1 MTALLD
7 SGFLY
12 ATVDQDDKNH
22 ARVMQVLASRKERL
36 LLPTIVLTET
46 THLLAARRG
55 HLVMRQFIWR
65 LAQHPFPLVNP
76 IQDDFPRI
84 YDLLDQYANLRLDFV
99 DATIIALAERFN
111 IQRIL
116 TVDQRDFRA
125 VRPKHCPYFE
135 ILP

>member
-1 MTALLD
+1 MTALVD

-12 ATVDQDDKNH
+12 AIVDQDDKNH
-22 ARVMQVLASRKERL
+22 DRVMQVLASRKERI
-36 LLPTIVLTET
+36 LLPTVVLTET

-55 HLVMRQFIWR
+55 HLAMRQFIRR

-76 IQDDFPRI
+76 TQDDFPRI
-84 YDLLDQYANLRLDFV
+84 YDLLEQYADLRLDFV
-99 DATIIALAERFN
+99 DATIIALAERFE
-111 IQRIL
+111 IRRIL

>member
-1 MTALLD
+1 MTALVD

-12 ATVDQDDKNH
+12 AIVDQDDKNH
-22 ARVMQVLASRKERL
+22 DRVMQVLASRKERI
-36 LLPTIVLTET
+36 LLPTVVLTET

-55 HLVMRQFIWR
+55 HLAMCQFIRR
-65 LAQHPFPLVNP
+65 LAQHPFPLVSP
-76 IQDDFPRI
+76 IQDDFSRI
-84 YDLLDQYANLRLDFV
+84 YDLLEQYADLRLDFV
-99 DATIIALAERFN
+99 DATVIALAERFE
-111 IQRIL
+111 IRHIL

>member
-22 ARVMQVLASRKERL
+22 ARVMQVLASRKERV

-55 HLVMRQFIWR
+55 HLVMRQFIGR

-76 IQDDFPRI
+76 IQDDFSRI